1 MNIQLI
7 NPATFANLVSNGYAT
22 FDIEPNSTGKEL
34 FWLHINQYDANHTL
48 VHQSDYTCLV
58 NVKQEK
64 QLRALH
70 ILDKPYSKLNLPIDK
85 TAQQLHKY
93 LEREDVK
100 GLPIFGYGVAQTDI
114 PVLDS
119 LLPNYQHAIYDL
131 GLTYAT
137 LLGTDILSLDD
148 LAFQLSLGT
157 SPRQPKSGAH
167 SPIVDAELTNYVLQ
181 GMLGLAKGLY

>member
-7 NPATFANLVSNGYAT
+7 NPTTFASLVSNGYLVLDVEPDAT
-22 FDIEPNSTGKEL
+22 CKGL

-48 VHQSDYTCLV
+48 VHQSDYTSLV
-58 NVKQEK
+58 NVSKDK

-70 ILDKPYSKLNLPIDK
+70 TLDKPYSKLNLPIDK

-93 LEREDVK
+93 LEREDIK
-100 GLPIFGYGVAQTDI
+100 ELPIFGYSSGNVDI
-114 PVLDS
+114 TVLDN
-119 LLPNYQHAIYDL
+119 LLPNYSRALYDL
-131 GLTYAT
+131 GLAYAT
-137 LLGTDILSLDD
+137 LLGIDTLSLDD

-157 SPRQPKSGAH
+157 SPRQAKSIH